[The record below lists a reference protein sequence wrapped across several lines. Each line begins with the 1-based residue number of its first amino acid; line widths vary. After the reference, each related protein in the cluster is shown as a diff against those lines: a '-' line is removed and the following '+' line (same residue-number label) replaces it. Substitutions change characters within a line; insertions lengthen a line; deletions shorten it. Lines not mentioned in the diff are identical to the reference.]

1 MADDFGMGYALGQ
14 DSGGRNSEGFF
25 GSEGIWA
32 VIILAIIFGWGR
44 NGFGGSGGG
53 DQGALT
59 RADLCSGFNFNNLD
73 GAVRGVQQ
81 GLCDGFYAMNTSLL
95 SGFHGVATL
104 SVRWAI
110 RRSRDLAALRH
121 SWRPAAARRSGP
133 LTA

>member
-53 DQGALT
+53 DQG
-59 RADLCSGFNFNNLD
+59 DSGQSGGGEGLEQGF
-73 GAVRGVQQ
+73 AV
-81 GLCDGFYAMNTSLL
+81 DAFA
-95 SGFHGVATL
+95 FH
-104 SVRWAI
+104 I
-110 RRSRDLAALRH
+110 MFLR
-121 SWRPAAARRSGP
+121 
-133 LTA
+133 L